1 MRTYTGLAAFVTSA
15 LLLSQPG
22 AAQNA
27 PDAFPTR
34 PVKLVVPFPPGGP
47 TDLTAR
53 LFGQKLSERWGQP
66 VVVEN
71 RAGGNS
77 AIGAQQIAKSTPDG
91 YTLLIAMD
99 VTLVMNPI
107 TTKNLPYDALKD
119 FAPISLTAQ
128 NTSLLIVPADGPQSV
143 QELIAKAKANPGKL
157 NMGAGTITSRLGAL
171 LFAKTAG
178 IDVQLVPFK
187 GSAEI
192 GQAVLAGTVDFAL
205 DSTGTSLPLI
215 EGGKYRAL
223 AKYTNRALPMQ
234 RNRSPTTTTHFSP
247 KIQLITLN

>member
-1 MRTYTGLAAFVTSA
+1 M
-15 LLLSQPG
+15 
-22 AAQNA
+22 
-27 PDAFPTR
+27 
-34 PVKLVVPFPPGGP
+34 KLVVPFPPGGP

-77 AIGAQQIAKSTPDG
+77 AIGAQQIAKSAPDG

-143 QELIAKAKANPGKL
+143 QELIAKARPIPASS
-157 NMGAGTITSRLGAL
+157 T
-171 LFAKTAG
+171 TA
-178 IDVQLVPFK
+178 P
-187 GSAEI
+187 A
-192 GQAVLAGTVDFAL
+192 
-205 DSTGTSLPLI
+205 SLPRDSPAI
-215 EGGKYRAL
+215 CSAGWPASTQCSSRTRA
-223 AKYTNRALPMQ
+223 AL
-234 RNRSPTTTTHFSP
+234 RLCKGF
-247 KIQLITLN
+247 

>member
-77 AIGAQQIAKSTPDG
+77 AIGAQQIAKSAPDG

-157 NMGAGTITSRLGAL
+157 NYGAGIITTRLAGYLFSRL
-171 LFAKTAG
+171 AG
-178 IDVQLVPFK
+178 IDTVFIPYK
-187 GSAEI
+187 GSAEVVQGLLTGSI
-192 GQAVLAGTVDFAL
+192 DFSI
-205 DSTGTSLPLI
+205 DGCR
-215 EGGKYRAL
+215 RASRSSR
-223 AKYTNRALPMQ
+223 RASSA
-234 RNRSPTTTTHFSP
+234 RSPSSTTGRYRRCPT
-247 KIQLITLN
+247 

>member
-1 MRTYTGLAAFVTSA
+1 MRKHAFKNARVFAMRTYTGLAAFVTAA

-77 AIGAQQIAKSTPDG
+77 AIDAQQIAKSAPDG
-91 YTLLIAMD
+91 YTLFD
-99 VTLVMNPI
+99 RYGRHTRDEP
-107 TTKNLPYDALKD
+107 DHHQES
-119 FAPISLTAQ
+119 SL
-128 NTSLLIVPADGPQSV
+128 
-143 QELIAKAKANPGKL
+143 
-157 NMGAGTITSRLGAL
+157 R
-171 LFAKTAG
+171 
-178 IDVQLVPFK
+178 
-187 GSAEI
+187 
-192 GQAVLAGTVDFAL
+192 
-205 DSTGTSLPLI
+205 
-215 EGGKYRAL
+215 RA
-223 AKYTNRALPMQ
+223 
-234 RNRSPTTTTHFSP
+234 
-247 KIQLITLN
+247 